1 MKELGVRYS
10 EIYELDG
17 KKFRYDYRDSIVEN
31 VYVLEED
38 EEYIGKKGD
47 IFEIDAAGLKR
58 ENWENKRLRDMYLRE
73 WIMELDENARY
84 LAKEIEE
91 EFGGMI

>member
-1 MKELGVRYS
+1 MKELGTKYS

-17 KKFRYDYRDSIVEN
+17 KKFQYNYTDSIVEYI
-31 VYVLEED
+31 YVLEED
-38 EEYIGKKGD
+38 EEMLGHKGD
-47 IFEIDAAGLKR
+47 IFEMDAAGLKR

-84 LAKEIEE
+84 LAKEVEE